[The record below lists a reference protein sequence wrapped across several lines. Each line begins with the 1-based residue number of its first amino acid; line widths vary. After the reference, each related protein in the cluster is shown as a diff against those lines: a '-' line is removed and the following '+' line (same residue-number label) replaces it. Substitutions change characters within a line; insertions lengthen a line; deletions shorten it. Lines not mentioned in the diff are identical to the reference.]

1 MAYPDLR
8 AFIAELEN
16 RKLLKKITVE
26 VDAELEITE
35 ISDRVVKAGGPAL
48 YFANVKGYK
57 MPVVTNLFGTME
69 RMKLALGVEDL
80 DRIGNELISILQ
92 PSELPTTFLD
102 KLKTIPRLAKLSSY
116 LPKVVRNG
124 PCKEV
129 VHLTIPAGAAVLE
142 VLARMAGRLLPCLG
156 FTRSGTGRRNV
167 GMYRMQ
173 VYNETTTGMHWHI
186 HKDGAAHCAR
196 LRGSTENACGCGAWC
211 RPGFNLCSYSPASAG
226 IDEVLCRFRV
236 GNRWKWSSVTWIW
249 KFRPVPK

>member
-80 DRIGNELISILQ
+80 DRI
-92 PSELPTTFLD
+92 
-102 KLKTIPRLAKLSSY
+102 
-116 LPKVVRNG
+116 
-124 PCKEV
+124 
-129 VHLTIPAGAAVLE
+129 
-142 VLARMAGRLLPCLG
+142 
-156 FTRSGTGRRNV
+156 
-167 GMYRMQ
+167 
-173 VYNETTTGMHWHI
+173 
-186 HKDGAAHCAR
+186 
-196 LRGSTENACGCGAWC
+196 
-211 RPGFNLCSYSPASAG
+211 
-226 IDEVLCRFRV
+226 RV
-236 GNRWKWSSVTWIW
+236 
-249 KFRPVPK
+249 